1 MVPVRASPTIG
12 GSLASTAT
20 MGSTVKPKAR
30 RSGMTSSSA
39 LQMVGTSHCAR
50 RSRSAR
56 LNGRSA
62 MAFLPCC
69 GRAVLHVARAAGK
82 QPAHRRKKRCAS
94 PLTLPRLRRGPLPQP
109 VRSLCDR
116 TLSGPTAKRSAGLC
130 PQGERAAMS
139 LIEGRTGAWEIV
151 IGLEAHCQVTSQ
163 SKLFSGAATAFG
175 AEPNTQVSPVDAAFP
190 GMLPVINRFCVEQA
204 VKTGLG
210 LKAQINLVSVFDR
223 KNYFYAD
230 LPAGYQ
236 ISQYSRPIV
245 GKGKIVLDLPDGATR
260 EIGITRLHLEQDA
273 GKSLHDQHPSL
284 TYVDLNRAGVA
295 LMEIVSEPDMRNAE
309 EAGAYLKKLRSI
321 MRYLGTCDGNMEEGS
336 LRCDCNVSVRKPG
349 APLGTRAE
357 IKNVN
362 SIRYVMQAIEHE
374 ARRQIDILEEGGT
387 IAQETRLFDAGRGIT
402 RPMRS
407 KEHAHDYRYF
417 PDPDLLPLTLDPA
430 WVEALKRG
438 LPELPDAKKA
448 RFIAE
453 LGLTPYNASVLVS
466 EKESADL
473 YESVLAEVETASPG
487 QAKSKV
493 AVDVANLVMGDYF
506 AARNSSGKAVADFAV
521 TAPML
526 AELLALQYDGTI
538 SGRLAKDVFAAMVE
552 TGRGAA
558 AIVAERGLRQV
569 TDTGAI
575 DGAIDA
581 VLAAQA
587 KKLAEYR
594 AGKDKLFG
602 FFVGQVMKATQGKA
616 NPALL
621 NERLRQKLAG

>member
-1 MVPVRASPTIG
+1 
-12 GSLASTAT
+12 
-20 MGSTVKPKAR
+20 
-30 RSGMTSSSA
+30 
-39 LQMVGTSHCAR
+39 
-50 RSRSAR
+50 
-56 LNGRSA
+56 
-62 MAFLPCC
+62 
-69 GRAVLHVARAAGK
+69 
-82 QPAHRRKKRCAS
+82 
-94 PLTLPRLRRGPLPQP
+94 
-109 VRSLCDR
+109 
-116 TLSGPTAKRSAGLC
+116 
-130 PQGERAAMS
+130 MS
-139 LIEGRTGAWEIV
+139 LVEGRTGSWEVV
-151 IGLEAHCQVTSQ
+151 IGLEAHCQVISQ
-163 SKLFSGAATAFG
+163 SKLFSGAATEFG

-210 LKAQINLVSVFDR
+210 LEAQINLVSVFDR

-245 GKGKIVLDLPDGATR
+245 GKGKIVLDLPDGSTR
-260 EIGITRLHLEQDA
+260 AVGITRLHLEQDA

-295 LMEIVSEPDMRNAE
+295 LMEIVSEPDMRSAE

-321 MRYLGTCDGNMEEGS
+321 LRYLGTCDGNMEEGS

-374 ARRQIDILEEGGT
+374 ARRQIAILEEGGT
-387 IAQETRLFDAGRGIT
+387 IQQETRLFDAGRGIT

-417 PDPDLLPLTLDPA
+417 PDPDLLPLALEPA
-430 WVEALKRG
+430 WVEGLKRG

-473 YESVLAEVETASPG
+473 YESVLAAVEKASPA
-487 QAKSKV
+487 QAKSKL

-506 AARNSSGKAVADFAV
+506 AALNSAGKAVADFPV

-552 TGRGAA
+552 TGRGPA

-569 TDTGAI
+569 TDAGAI

-587 KKLAEYR
+587 EKVAEYR